1 MISIVEQVEQWYS
14 RNSGKWSESPFTKLS
29 LEPGPERHS
38 VTIHVDTQLLIGII
52 SFWNKGDAE
61 AFALHRVLYREMFLD
76 YRVLGPSDNVNS
88 LLDGYLQR
96 IVDGGTLPG
105 NASRV
110 QIKVFGM
117 TSDDW
122 RVLLHFLDSGYQV
135 TYTEDGVSSKLPSYD
150 MGVTGRTAARLS
162 INFAGLKANSSLLHD
177 ADLTLELLPE
187 EIETKIQGEMVLDF
201 MVAIARLLKKE
212 VLMTPGRTEAA
223 PEWLRENSLCTVD
236 SQTGVID
243 YHISAAWR
251 FGETDS
257 EQLS

>member
-1 MISIVEQVEQWYS
+1 MNSIVEQVEQWYS
-14 RNSGKWSESPFTKLS
+14 KNSGQWSKSFSTRLS
-29 LEPGPERHS
+29 LKSEPERGA

-52 SFWNKGDAE
+52 ALWNKGDTE

-96 IVDGGTLPG
+96 VVEDGTLPG

-117 TSDDW
+117 ISDDW
-122 RVLLHFLDSGYQV
+122 RVLLHFLDSSCQI
-135 TYTEDGVSSKLPSYD
+135 TYAEDGVSGKLPSYD
-150 MGVTGRTAARLS
+150 MIATRQTAARLS
-162 INFAGLKANSSLLHD
+162 VNFAGLKVNSSLLYD

-187 EIETKIQGEMVLDF
+187 EVETKIQGQMVLDF

-212 VLMTPGRTEAA
+212 VLMTPGRAA
-223 PEWLRENSLCTVD
+223 ATIEWFRENALCEVD
-236 SQTGVID
+236 PQTGVID
-243 YHISAAWR
+243 YHISAAWGI
-251 FGETDS
+251 GETDL
-257 EQLS
+257 EP